1 MSNNPVIVFEGIET
15 SGKST
20 NINILSNH
28 LKKINKKF
36 IKIREPGGSKYSE
49 IIRNLI
55 LNNKSKLNFKS
66 DLLLIMASR
75 SENMDKIIKKNYKKK
90 IILIDRFY
98 DSTFAYQHYG
108 MGMNL
113 NLLKKINN
121 FVTNKFKPDLTFLSI
136 VNQRNM
142 KKRLISRKKK
152 NKYDKFNY
160 SFYNKVQ
167 KGFLKIASHNKKY
180 IILDSNYMNIN
191 QNKIIIIDKLNKLI
205 KYNDKK

>member
-1 MSNNPVIVFEGIET
+1 MSKNPLIVFEGIET

-20 NINILSNH
+20 NINILSNY

-49 IIRNLI
+49 TIRNLI
-55 LNNKSKLNFKS
+55 LNKKSKLNFKS

-75 SENMDKIIKKNYKKK
+75 SENIDKIINKNYKKK

-121 FVTNKFKPDLTFLSI
+121 FVTNKLKPDLTFLSI
-136 VNQRNM
+136 VNQKNM
-142 KKRLISRKKK
+142 RKRLILRKKK
-152 NKYDKFNY
+152 INMIN
-160 SFYNKVQ
+160 
-167 KGFLKIASHNKKY
+167 L
-180 IILDSNYMNIN
+180 IILF
-191 QNKIIIIDKLNKLI
+191 IIKF
-205 KYNDKK
+205 KKVF